1 MPSDVKAIVSALTLL
16 VAIGFAFWE
25 RGNGKPELF
34 WLVIGF
40 GVFAVVAMWVFPE
53 AQGGKP
59 RRVTGTNPNNS
70 WAQPAGR
77 PQWRCLRSPS

>member
-25 RGNGKPELF
+25 RANGKAGLF

-59 RRVTGTNPNNS
+59 RPRDGEEPK
-70 WAQPAGR
+70 R
-77 PQWRCLRSPS
+77 